1 MVFNNGY
8 FICIIMMSALFE
20 IITAKGHYSETPSLN
35 LSVLYATP
43 AKVLSEHLEKTFV
56 YFSKISSLKS
66 CSKNGDKTIN
76 FST

>member
-8 FICIIMMSALFE
+8 FICNYDVRIVWDN
-20 IITAKGHYSETPSLN
+20 YSETPSLN

-43 AKVLSEHLEKTFV
+43 VKVLSEHLVKSFV

-66 CSKNGDKTIN
+66 CDVVIVYWID
-76 FST
+76 